1 MSLPERSRTS
11 GRKLWTP
18 VARVVLS
25 AGLLAALACGKK
37 GPPLA
42 PLLKGPDRVSSLA
55 CKQQGEEV
63 LLTAVL
69 PDKNQDGGPLA
80 AIQEVRIFRL
90 EGGLGQGLT
99 SGRTA
104 QRTAIRQFNRESK
117 RIAALSGEAL
127 GKAMAGRRVAYTDP
141 HPLTVAIP
149 EKGREVTYAMT
160 VVDVEKHSSPLSS
173 LVTLRILPPPLPPA
187 NVTSEVSERKI
198 RISWEP
204 PARAADQETILY
216 NLYRT
221 EAAGAIP
228 ERPRNE
234 KPLQQP
240 FYDDEE
246 FLFGKSYTYVVR
258 SVMSGKAFV
267 ESRDS
272 TLLSVT
278 PQDVYP
284 PAPPTGLAVSAEN
297 GTIKLYWF
305 PNSEPDLA
313 GYRIYRSQQ
322 EAGEFEAIASVGPAE
337 STYADATAQPG
348 VKYYYALTALDRSVP
363 PNESAR
369 SEVHG
374 DRLPPAG
381 SKPGKKAPAKP

>member
-1 MSLPERSRTS
+1 
-11 GRKLWTP
+11 
-18 VARVVLS
+18 VILS
-25 AGLLAALACGKK
+25 AALLAELACGKK

-42 PLLKGPDRVSSLA
+42 PLLKGPDRVSSLT

-80 AIQEVRIFRL
+80 SIQEVRIFRL
-90 EGGLGQGLT
+90 EGGLAQGLT

-104 QRTAIRQFNRESK
+104 QRTAVRQFNREAK
-117 RIAALSGEAL
+117 RVATLSGEAL
-127 GKAMAGRRVAYTDP
+127 GKAIAGRRVAYTDP
-141 HPLTVAIP
+141 HPLAAAVP
-149 EKGREVTYAMT
+149 EKGRDVTYAMT

-173 LVTLRILPPPLPPA
+173 RVTIRVLPPPLPPA
-187 NVTSEVSERKI
+187 NLRSEVSEKRI

-204 PARAADQETILY
+204 PARAAQPETIFY

-221 EAAGAIP
+221 EAEGALP
-228 ERPRNE
+228 EKSRNE
-234 KPLQQP
+234 KPIQQP
-240 FYDDEE
+240 FFDDEE
-246 FLFGKSYTYVVR
+246 FAFGKSYTYVVR
-258 SVMSGKAFV
+258 SVLSEKTPV

-272 TLLSVT
+272 TALSVT

-305 PNSEPDLA
+305 PNSEPDLG
-313 GYRIYRSQQ
+313 GYRIYRSQE
-322 EAGEFEAIASVGPAE
+322 EAGEFEEIASVGSAE
-337 STYADATAQPG
+337 STYADATARPG

-381 SKPGKKAPAKP
+381 SAPGKKPPVKP